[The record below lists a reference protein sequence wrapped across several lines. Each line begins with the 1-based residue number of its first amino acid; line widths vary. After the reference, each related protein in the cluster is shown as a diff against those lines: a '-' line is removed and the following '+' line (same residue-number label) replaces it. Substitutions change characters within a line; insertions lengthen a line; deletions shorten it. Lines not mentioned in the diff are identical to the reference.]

1 MRLLIVRSFDLSIPM
16 RLRYSFLAITCLW
29 TGLPH
34 MASAQSAVDPSRQT
48 EAITVRPAVTP
59 LRSDVALDSGGGTEF
74 DSFAPLSS
82 GDDDIGEQLILR
94 QKEKVQ
100 RFSVAADS
108 LVMWTDNAAHASA
121 GEIDDAFWGWRVAAD
136 WQPVISGGLMAPVGI
151 SQSWYR
157 YDEIDALDFET
168 LDVNAG
174 LAYLAPELGNVMF
187 FAQYQFE
194 RVTQYSDELMNS
206 HSVRAG
212 AQHLLL
218 LNRRN
223 SIQSAVYADVDIDND
238 VDALKRNEYIASVA
252 WRFKLTRK
260 VETVLGYRYT
270 CFDYAEIDRLDHLHL
285 IDLSLIYT
293 PFKWLQVY
301 ASAAYGFNQSSLDVY
316 DYEAGTLG
324 GGLGLRIRF

>member
-1 MRLLIVRSFDLSIPM
+1 MS
-16 RLRYSFLAITCLW
+16 LRIRFLATATLW
-29 TGLPH
+29 TGLSLA
-34 MASAQSAVDPSRQT
+34 ASAQTAIDPTRQA
-48 EAITVRPAVTP
+48 ESVQLRPAVTQ

-74 DSFAPLSS
+74 DSFAPMST
-82 GDDDIGEQLILR
+82 GDNDIGEQLILR

-121 GEIDDAFWGWRVAAD
+121 GELDDVFWGWRVAAD
-136 WQPVISGGLMAPVGI
+136 WQPVITGSLMAPVGI

-157 YDEIDALDFET
+157 YDELDALDFET

-174 LAYLAPELGNVMF
+174 LAYLAPQLGNVMF

-223 SIQSAVYADVDIDND
+223 SLQSAIYADVDVDTD

-260 VETVLGYRYT
+260 VETMLGYRYT
-270 CFDYAEIDRLDHLHL
+270 YFDYAEVDRQDHLHL
-285 IDLSLIYT
+285 VDLSVIYT

-316 DYEAGTLG
+316 DYESGTFG